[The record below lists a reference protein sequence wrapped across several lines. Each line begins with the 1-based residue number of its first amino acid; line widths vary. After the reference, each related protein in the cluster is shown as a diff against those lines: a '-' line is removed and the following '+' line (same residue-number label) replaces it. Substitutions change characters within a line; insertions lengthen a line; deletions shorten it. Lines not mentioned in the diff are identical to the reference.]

1 MKHTL
6 ATLVAF
12 AFAGTAS
19 AQITVTGTG
28 KVTYVPNMAHVN
40 VSVSSDAKTA
50 AEAWQKNAEIVRK
63 LFSVLKDFHV
73 DEKDF
78 KTTGLHV
85 NPRYVH
91 RKDQEPQLVGY
102 TVAYDLTVTVRQLD
116 RLGALLDQLV
126 ANGANRGMGIG
137 FSIANPEE
145 LLEQARLRAVA
156 DARKRAE
163 LYAKGAG
170 TKVGHV
176 LRIDEGQA
184 PMPRFVRLE
193 AATPGA
199 ADALMLAA
207 GQQEL
212 TASVTVSYAVT
223 NN

>member
-6 ATLVAF
+6 ATLVAL

-40 VSVSSDAKTA
+40 VTVSSDAKTA
-50 AEAWQKNAEIVRK
+50 AEAWQQNAEIVRK
-63 LFSVLKDFHV
+63 LFTILKEFQIN
-73 DEKDF
+73 EKDF
-78 KTTGLHV
+78 QTTGLHV
-85 NPRYVH
+85 NPRYAP
-91 RKDQEPQLVGY
+91 RKEEEQRLVGY
-102 TVAYDLTVTVRQLD
+102 RVAYDLTVTVRQLD
-116 RLGALLDQLV
+116 RLGALLDRLV
-126 ANGANRGMGIG
+126 AGGANRGMGISFG
-137 FSIANPEE
+137 FANPQE

-156 DARKRAE
+156 DARKRAD
-163 LYAKGAG
+163 LYAKAAG

-176 LRIDEGQA
+176 VRIDEGHA
-184 PMPRFVRLE
+184 PLPRFLRLE

-199 ADALMLAA
+199 TDALIVAA

-212 TASVTVSYAVT
+212 TASVTVTYAVL

>member
-1 MKHTL
+1 MKTTL

-12 AFAGTAS
+12 VFAGTAS

-28 KVTYVPNMAHVN
+28 KVSYVPNMAHVN
-40 VSVSSDAKTA
+40 VSVSSDARTA
-50 AEAWQKNAEIVRK
+50 AEAWQKNAQIVRK
-63 LFSVLKDFHV
+63 LFAALKDFHI

-85 NPRYVH
+85 NPRYAH
-91 RKDQEPQLVGY
+91 PKDQEPQLVGY
-102 TVAYDLTVTVRQLD
+102 TVAYDLTVTVRQMD

-126 ANGANRGMGIG
+126 ASGANRGMGISFG
-137 FSIANPEE
+137 IANPEE
-145 LLEQARLRAVA
+145 LMEQARLRAVN

-163 LYAKGAG
+163 LYAKAAG
-170 TKVGHV
+170 TKLGHV

-184 PMPRFVRLE
+184 PLPRFLRLE
-193 AATPGA
+193 AGMPS
-199 ADALMLAA
+199 DALIVAA

-212 TASVTVSYAVT
+212 TASVTVTYAVT